1 MFGLVWG
8 LYEYLIQREE
18 ISFVI
23 IGVDGA
29 GKTCVLE
36 SLKGLYTSQPGLE
49 HSKIVSTVGLN
60 MGRVDAHGGQL
71 VFWDLGGKADLRSI
85 WDKYF
90 AESHAVIYVVD
101 AAAPQRLTEAR
112 SALEQALG
120 SRELYDAP
128 LLVLA
133 NKQDSSAALSGDE
146 VTEQL
151 GLSTV
156 ISRPCRVQTAS
167 ALNGDGL
174 KEGLEW
180 LVHATKRS
188 NRALLLRQRQQR
200 NGRL

>member
-1 MFGLVWG
+1 MFGLFWG
-8 LYEYLIQREE
+8 FYEYLRQREE
-18 ISFVI
+18 LSILI

-49 HSKIVSTVGLN
+49 QSKIISTVGLN
-60 MGRVDAHGGQL
+60 VGRMDAHGSQL
-71 VFWDLGGKADLRSI
+71 VFWDLGGKAELRSI

-90 AESHAVIYVVD
+90 AESHALIYVVD
-101 AAAPQRLTEAR
+101 AAADQRLLEAR

-120 SRELYDAP
+120 SRGLYDAP

-133 NKQDSSAALSGDE
+133 NKCDVDTALHGDE

-151 GLSTV
+151 GLRTV
-156 ISRPCRVQTAS
+156 ISRPCRVQAAS
-167 ALNGDGL
+167 ALTGDGL

-180 LVHATKRS
+180 LVQATKRS
-188 NRALLLRQRQQR
+188 NRALLLKQGRQR
-200 NGRL
+200 